1 MTSLIKFE
9 LGKILR
15 NRTVFG
21 GIVVGCLVLLG
32 IFFVGYH
39 YSQLSMSE
47 ASNKKKGFEKSLDV
61 IIDEKYSGEF
71 TDEKVKMILSD
82 SMNNFQENE
91 EQKVVNK
98 PFYPFYWEMGDT
110 FFSKD
115 AENVYSE
122 MIEQVNKGQRLTIE
136 DVDLYSLDEVG
147 FKKFDTPLTLGNY
160 VPWTDLYRV
169 LGYIYALLSIITILV
184 SSIVFSD
191 DNSKNINQI
200 LLVTKYGRNK
210 MIFAKLI
217 ATSIITVS
225 LFIIF
230 QLVNIGV
237 FSTMYDM
244 SGWNSDIQTN
254 LSLGL
259 FDFPLQY
266 NHIQIYFLILVMQ
279 LVGIGFVESVTLLIS
294 ALMHSSMSV
303 LAVSLGVY
311 ILPLLLVQMIKTG
324 VGNKILYLFP
334 INNLNVQNILGI
346 LYSKDAFFFHSFF
359 INIGFIFI
367 FADKRILGVEL
378 RAWQALSVFS
388 SSWIH
393 MIRTPCFYFAAKRIP
408 ESKAFYGKV
417 TAFCFSTRDLMS
429 EHSAGLVI
437 QQRPLRLPQNNI
449 NFSWK
454 ASPLLQ
460 SALSQSLLTRLE
472 PFSFVQYVENKIH
485 HYGAY
490 LIVTGTYPRTEYR

>member
-311 ILPLLLVQMIKTG
+311 ILPLLLVQMIKTE

-334 INNLNVQNILGI
+334 INNLSKIIYVFLTIFLYLLKCPQSLIL
-346 LYSKDAFFFHSFF
+346 SA
-359 INIGFIFI
+359 
-367 FADKRILGVEL
+367 L
-378 RAWQALSVFS
+378 R
-388 SSWIH
+388 
-393 MIRTPCFYFAAKRIP
+393 
-408 ESKAFYGKV
+408 
-417 TAFCFSTRDLMS
+417 AFCFCGKPHISRSIFLYFRYQ
-429 EHSAGLVI
+429 AWLK
-437 QQRPLRLPQNNI
+437 
-449 NFSWK
+449 SW
-454 ASPLLQ
+454 
-460 SALSQSLLTRLE
+460 
-472 PFSFVQYVENKIH
+472 
-485 HYGAY
+485 
-490 LIVTGTYPRTEYR
+490 

>member
-1 MTSLIKFE
+1 M
-9 LGKILR
+9 
-15 NRTVFG
+15 
-21 GIVVGCLVLLG
+21 
-32 IFFVGYH
+32 
-39 YSQLSMSE
+39 
-47 ASNKKKGFEKSLDV
+47 
-61 IIDEKYSGEF
+61 
-71 TDEKVKMILSD
+71 
-82 SMNNFQENE
+82 
-91 EQKVVNK
+91 
-98 PFYPFYWEMGDT
+98 
-110 FFSKD
+110 
-115 AENVYSE
+115 
-122 MIEQVNKGQRLTIE
+122 
-136 DVDLYSLDEVG
+136 
-147 FKKFDTPLTLGNY
+147 TLGNN
-160 VPWTDLYRV
+160 VPCTDLYRV

-367 FADKRILGVEL
+367 FQLL
-378 RAWQALSVFS
+378 
-388 SSWIH
+388 
-393 MIRTPCFYFAAKRIP
+393 IRVGMQLYCFIYIK
-408 ESKAFYGKV
+408 
-417 TAFCFSTRDLMS
+417 
-429 EHSAGLVI
+429 H
-437 QQRPLRLPQNNI
+437 
-449 NFSWK
+449 WK
-454 ASPLLQ
+454 
-460 SALSQSLLTRLE
+460 
-472 PFSFVQYVENKIH
+472 F
-485 HYGAY
+485 
-490 LIVTGTYPRTEYR
+490 

>member
-334 INNLNVQNILGI
+334 INNLNVQNISGI

-367 FADKRILGVEL
+367 FQLL
-378 RAWQALSVFS
+378 
-388 SSWIH
+388 
-393 MIRTPCFYFAAKRIP
+393 IRVGMQLYCFI
-408 ESKAFYGKV
+408 
-417 TAFCFSTRDLMS
+417 
-429 EHSAGLVI
+429 
-437 QQRPLRLPQNNI
+437 NI
-449 NFSWK
+449 KHWK
-454 ASPLLQ
+454 
-460 SALSQSLLTRLE
+460 
-472 PFSFVQYVENKIH
+472 F
-485 HYGAY
+485 
-490 LIVTGTYPRTEYR
+490 

>member
-15 NRTVFG
+15 NGTVFG

-367 FADKRILGVEL
+367 FQLL
-378 RAWQALSVFS
+378 
-388 SSWIH
+388 
-393 MIRTPCFYFAAKRIP
+393 IRVGMQLYCFIYIK
-408 ESKAFYGKV
+408 
-417 TAFCFSTRDLMS
+417 
-429 EHSAGLVI
+429 H
-437 QQRPLRLPQNNI
+437 
-449 NFSWK
+449 WK
-454 ASPLLQ
+454 
-460 SALSQSLLTRLE
+460 
-472 PFSFVQYVENKIH
+472 F
-485 HYGAY
+485 
-490 LIVTGTYPRTEYR
+490 

>member
-39 YSQLSMSE
+39 Y
-47 ASNKKKGFEKSLDV
+47 
-61 IIDEKYSGEF
+61 
-71 TDEKVKMILSD
+71 
-82 SMNNFQENE
+82 
-91 EQKVVNK
+91 
-98 PFYPFYWEMGDT
+98 
-110 FFSKD
+110 
-115 AENVYSE
+115 
-122 MIEQVNKGQRLTIE
+122 
-136 DVDLYSLDEVG
+136 
-147 FKKFDTPLTLGNY
+147 
-160 VPWTDLYRV
+160 
-169 LGYIYALLSIITILV
+169 
-184 SSIVFSD
+184 
-191 DNSKNINQI
+191 
-200 LLVTKYGRNK
+200 
-210 MIFAKLI
+210 
-217 ATSIITVS
+217 
-225 LFIIF
+225 
-230 QLVNIGV
+230 

-367 FADKRILGVEL
+367 FQLL
-378 RAWQALSVFS
+378 
-388 SSWIH
+388 
-393 MIRTPCFYFAAKRIP
+393 IRVGMQLYCFIYIK
-408 ESKAFYGKV
+408 
-417 TAFCFSTRDLMS
+417 
-429 EHSAGLVI
+429 H
-437 QQRPLRLPQNNI
+437 
-449 NFSWK
+449 WK
-454 ASPLLQ
+454 
-460 SALSQSLLTRLE
+460 
-472 PFSFVQYVENKIH
+472 F
-485 HYGAY
+485 
-490 LIVTGTYPRTEYR
+490 

>member
-1 MTSLIKFE
+1 MDMIQDWMIINKIKMGDPDAWDILVHKYYDSVYFYCVRRCYGDCDIASDLTQDIFLKLVESLPRYRFIGKFQNYLYTMAVNTCNNYLKKRHIEQIELTDNFTTDLDTSLIDE
-9 LGKILR
+9 ILHDVR
-15 NRTVFG
+15 KETVQKA
-21 GIVVGCLVLLG
+21 LDLLPE
-32 IFFVGYH
+32 I
-39 YSQLSMSE
+39 
-47 ASNKKKGFEKSLDV
+47 
-61 IIDEKYSGEF
+61 
-71 TDEKVKMILSD
+71 
-82 SMNNFQENE
+82 
-91 EQKVVNK
+91 
-98 PFYPFYWEMGDT
+98 
-110 FFSKD
+110 
-115 AENVYSE
+115 
-122 MIEQVNKGQRLTIE
+122 QR
-136 DVDLYSLDEVG
+136 EV
-147 FKKFDTPLTLGNY
+147 DTPLTLGNY

-367 FADKRILGVEL
+367 FQLL
-378 RAWQALSVFS
+378 
-388 SSWIH
+388 
-393 MIRTPCFYFAAKRIP
+393 IRVGMQLYCFIYIK
-408 ESKAFYGKV
+408 
-417 TAFCFSTRDLMS
+417 
-429 EHSAGLVI
+429 H
-437 QQRPLRLPQNNI
+437 
-449 NFSWK
+449 WK
-454 ASPLLQ
+454 
-460 SALSQSLLTRLE
+460 
-472 PFSFVQYVENKIH
+472 F
-485 HYGAY
+485 
-490 LIVTGTYPRTEYR
+490 